1 MVPRP
6 HSTEVGT
13 FLSFCLCLPNMR
25 SCRLL
30 PQVTPGPLDGCWDGW
45 RPEQNKE
52 YPLFLLAFMKHTH
65 THTHTSVGV
74 SFCWRG
80 KWETSDS
87 FTIYSLLITFP
98 LFPCRVFFI
107 MQHGQCLNYFLFLFF
122 TLSNNKWGTIKWGDH
137 ADGPSLGFVSGKEIF
152 QRRRHGT
159 CP

>member
-6 HSTEVGT
+6 RSTEVGT
-13 FLSFCLCLPNMR
+13 FLSFRLCLPNMR

-30 PQVTPGPLDGCWDGW
+30 PQVTPGSLDRAVEMAGDLSGIK
-45 RPEQNKE
+45 NI
-52 YPLFLLAFMKHTH
+52 LLSSWHLWNTH
-65 THTHTSVGV
+65 THVSVGV

-87 FTIYSLLITFP
+87 FTIYSLLISFP
-98 LFPCRVFFI
+98 HFPCRIFFI

-137 ADGPSLGFVSGKEIF
+137 ADGPALGFVSGKEIF
-152 QRRRHGT
+152 QRRHGV